1 MQEIWPQILEILGK
15 RLPSGQFKAWIA
27 TLVPVQEAGALV
39 LCAQTEFA
47 ASHIRTWYGQL
58 LEQAACEVLGPG
70 CRVCIVCRAS
80 SAAQELILSPKE
92 SLPVPA
98 APFLPGAASLAA
110 SADHD
115 DTGAVLSMF
124 RQAMSA
130 PRPLES
136 PLTRQLENSQEQTH
150 LGLPL
155 VVSAERKSVPLS
167 EPAWRHSFDDF
178 VVGPCNELAYAASR
192 SICNEAMHM
201 DTLFLNSAP
210 GLGKT
215 HLMHAVGQS
224 LGAAC
229 NRKRPHVECLT
240 AEEFASRFYLSLKSQ
255 DTDRFKARYRT
266 ADLLLL
272 EDVHF
277 LQGKEK
283 MQAEL
288 LATLKAVR
296 ERGGKV
302 VFSSSFAPRDLKMMD
317 EQLLSRF
324 SSGLLTSIER
334 PSENTRRKILRTKAS
349 THHVC
354 LPDEVEDIL
363 ARHIYADVRQ
373 IESCL
378 HTLILKAKLCN
389 SRITPQM
396 AWEVIEQYAGHTP
409 ILDLES
415 IITYVCRGFGL
426 SREQLHSSSRK
437 QEYVCA
443 RNTAFFLARKHTDLS
458 LEAIGRQFSRK
469 HSTVLKGITSFE
481 REMSR
486 ETPLGLQLS
495 NILTMIERNGNITA
509 RPGQ

>member
-1 MQEIWPQILEILGK
+1 MQDDWSKIQLILEK
-15 RLPSGQFKAWIA
+15 QLPSGQFKAWIA
-27 TLVPVQEAGALV
+27 TLAPMREAGCLV

-47 ASHIRTWYGQL
+47 ASHIRKWYGQL
-58 LEQAACEVLGPG
+58 LEQAVREVLGPG
-70 CRVCIVCRAS
+70 CRVCITCRAS
-80 SAAQELILSPKE
+80 SAVQELISSPKD
-92 SLPVPA
+92 SFSGLRLPS
-98 APFLPGAASLAA
+98 APFLSDAASFA
-110 SADHD
+110 SSANHG
-115 DTGAVLSMF
+115 DTKVALSIS
-124 RQAMSA
+124 RQAMPA
-130 PRPLES
+130 PRPLER
-136 PLTRQLENSQEQTH
+136 PLEQTH

-155 VVSAERKSVPLS
+155 VVSAEKKQMPLP
-167 EPAWRHSFDDF
+167 EPAWRHSFNDF

-229 NRKRPHVECLT
+229 NRKCQHVEYLT

-255 DTDRFKARYRT
+255 DTDRFKARYR
-266 ADLLLL
+266 AVDLLLL

-288 LATLKAVR
+288 LATIKAVR

-334 PSENTRRKILRTKAS
+334 PNEDTRRRILRTKAS
-349 THHVC
+349 FHHVC
-354 LPDEVEDIL
+354 LLDEVEDIL
-363 ARHIYADVRQ
+363 VRHIHADIRQ

-378 HTLILKAKLCN
+378 SMLILKAKLVN
-389 SRITPQM
+389 SCITPQM
-396 AWEVIEQYAGHTP
+396 AWEVVGDYAGHSP
-409 ILDLES
+409 VLDLES
-415 IITYVCRGFGL
+415 IIIHVCRGFGL

-443 RNTAFFLARKHTDLS
+443 RNTAFVLARKHTDLS

-486 ETPLGLQLS
+486 QTPLGLQLS

>member
-1 MQEIWPQILEILGK
+1 MQEIWSKIQLILGK
-15 RLPSGQFKAWIA
+15 QLPSGQFKAWIA
-27 TLVPVQEAGALV
+27 TLTPRQEEGSLV

-47 ASHIRTWYGQL
+47 ASHIRTWYGPL
-58 LEQAACEVLGPG
+58 FEQAAREVLGPD
-70 CRVCIVCRAS
+70 CRVRIVCGSEPGSSSPPLLPAQAS
-80 SAAQELILSPKE
+80 LVLGPQNSDSGKQQDPPEIHTIAVSSISIRETH
-92 SLPVPA
+92 LPVP
-98 APFLPGAASLAA
+98 
-110 SADHD
+110 
-115 DTGAVLSMF
+115 
-124 RQAMSA
+124 RQAMPS
-130 PRPLES
+130 PRPLE
-136 PLTRQLENSQEQTH
+136 QIH

-155 VVSAERKSVPLS
+155 VLSDEREPTALP

-192 SICNEAMHM
+192 SICNEAMHL
-201 DTLFLNSAP
+201 DTLFLHSAP

-215 HLMHAVGQS
+215 HLMHAVGKS
-224 LGAAC
+224 LSAAC

-255 DTDRFKARYRT
+255 DTDRFKARYRV

-288 LATLKAVR
+288 LATIKALR

-302 VFSSSFAPRDLKMMD
+302 VFSSSFAPRDLKLMD
-317 EQLLSRF
+317 DQLHSRF

-334 PSENTRRKILRTKAS
+334 PNEDTRRKILRTKAS
-349 THHVC
+349 LHQVL

-363 ARHIYADVRQ
+363 ARHIHADVRQ

-378 HTLILKAKLCN
+378 HNLILKAKLLN
-389 SRITPQM
+389 SRITLQM
-396 AWEVIEQYAGHTP
+396 AWEVIGHYAGQAP
-409 ILDLES
+409 VLDLES
-415 IITYVCRGFGL
+415 IIAYVCRGFGL
-426 SREQLHSSSRK
+426 TREQLHSSSRK

-481 REMSR
+481 REISR
-486 ETPLGLQLS
+486 QTPLGLQLS

-509 RPGQ
+509 QAGR

>member
-1 MQEIWPQILEILGK
+1 M
-15 RLPSGQFKAWIA
+15 PSEK
-27 TLVPVQEAGALV
+27 P
-39 LCAQTEFA
+39 
-47 ASHIRTWYGQL
+47 
-58 LEQAACEVLGPG
+58 LEQ
-70 CRVCIVCRAS
+70 S
-80 SAAQELILSPKE
+80 
-92 SLPVPA
+92 
-98 APFLPGAASLAA
+98 
-110 SADHD
+110 
-115 DTGAVLSMF
+115 
-124 RQAMSA
+124 
-130 PRPLES
+130 
-136 PLTRQLENSQEQTH
+136 H

-155 VVSAERKSVPLS
+155 IVSHEQKQAPLP

-192 SICNEAMHM
+192 SICNAAMHM
-201 DTLFLNSAP
+201 DMLFLSSAP

-229 NRKRPHVECLT
+229 NRARPHVECLT
-240 AEEFASRFYLSLKSQ
+240 AEEFASRFYLSIKSQ
-255 DTDRFKARYRT
+255 DTDRFKARYRA

-272 EDVHF
+272 EDVHC
-277 LQGKEK
+277 LQGKKEI

-288 LATLKAVR
+288 LATIKAVR

-302 VFSSSFAPRDLKMMD
+302 VFSSSFVPRDLKMMD

-324 SSGLLTSIER
+324 SSGLLAGIER
-334 PSENTRRKILRTKAS
+334 PNEDTRRRILRTKAS
-349 THHVC
+349 IHHVC
-354 LPDEVEDIL
+354 LPEEVEDIL
-363 ARHIYADVRQ
+363 ARHIHADVRQ

-378 HTLILKAKLCN
+378 HTLILKAKLFN

-396 AWEVIEQYAGHTP
+396 TWEVVGQYAGHTP
-409 ILDLES
+409 VLDLEA

-426 SREQLHSSSRK
+426 NREQLHSSSRK

-486 ETPLGLQLS
+486 QTPLGLQLS
-495 NILTMIERNGNITA
+495 NILTMIERNGNLTV